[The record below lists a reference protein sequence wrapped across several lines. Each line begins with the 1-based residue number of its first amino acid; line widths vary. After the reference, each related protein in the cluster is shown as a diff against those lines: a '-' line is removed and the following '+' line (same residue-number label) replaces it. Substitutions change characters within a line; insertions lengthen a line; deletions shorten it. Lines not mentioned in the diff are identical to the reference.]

1 MQGGKLNQLTC
12 KVGGR
17 VKIGVELEVL
27 RGKFQKTARS
37 KGIYGRFQNGRYD
50 STATQQ
56 ASIRKDTLGWQ
67 WGQGANIF

>member
-1 MQGGKLNQLTC
+1 M
-12 KVGGR
+12 
-17 VKIGVELEVL
+17 KIGVELEVL

-37 KGIYGRFQNGRYD
+37 KGIYGKFQNGRYD

-56 ASIRKDTLGWQ
+56 ASVRKGTLGWQ